1 MTNLLNYLLYL
12 AGWCALVFG
21 AAAGPVWPATCVALV
36 LLMVH
41 LALVRARR
49 EEWRLVLLAG
59 AVGLV
64 VDSAQVAAGLLTF
77 PSGVLLPWLCP
88 PWIVVMWMQFATTF
102 RFSFRW
108 VLASPG
114 VAALAGAVGGPL
126 AYAAGERLG
135 AVTLG
140 EPRALALGAL
150 VAMWAVVLPLLA
162 RASRSAPGRYRWP
175 ADAA

>member
-1 MTNLLNYLLYL
+1 MPFALTNLLNYLLYL

-21 AAAGPVWPATCVALV
+21 AAAGRVWLGMAIALG
-36 LLMVH
+36 LLMAH
-41 LALVRARR
+41 LFLARERRA
-49 EEWRLVLLAG
+49 EWRLALLAG
-59 AVGLV
+59 SIGFV

-77 PSGVLLPWLCP
+77 PSGVLVPWLCP

-126 AYAAGERLG
+126 AYVAGERLG
-135 AVTLG
+135 AVVLG
-140 EPRALALGAL
+140 EPRTLVLAVLAVVWAMVLPALGYA
-150 VAMWAVVLPLLA
+150 A
-162 RASRSAPGRYRWP
+162 RGPAGVYRR
-175 ADAA
+175 